1 MELVVSGLFKM
12 RGVVDD
18 FVLCGGLMRFL
29 VLLAALGSLAMPALA
44 QDAREME
51 AARKI
56 LYDLQALSI
65 RENREYCG
73 VLLRQ
78 PDGKLISSKAFRG
91 RKARCNV
98 RRIPGGAKV
107 VASYHT
113 HGAFLRGYDNEVPS
127 LLDLEVEVEWAI
139 DGYVSTPGGRFWH
152 VDGRRGTIH
161 LICGPGCMPSD
172 ARYQDQS
179 HSFGKIQGKY
189 DFESLMRRTL
199 FGARGR

>member
-1 MELVVSGLFKM
+1 
-12 RGVVDD
+12 
-18 FVLCGGLMRFL
+18 MRFVMFVAMCCAL
-29 VLLAALGSLAMPALA
+29 VTPVQA
-44 QDAREME
+44 QDAREMK
-51 AARKI
+51 AARQI

-98 RRIPGGAKV
+98 RRIPGGADV

-113 HGAFLRGYDNEVPS
+113 HGAFLVGYDNEVPS

-172 ARYQDQS
+172 PRYQDQS
-179 HSFGKIQGKY
+179 RSFGKIQGKY
-189 DFESLMRRTL
+189 NFETLLKRTL
-199 FGARGR
+199 FGAERR